1 MAIYIFLC
9 DDSDADVV
17 MRNETIDGGRL
28 TDIRRLLCVLNG
40 AVCVCVFF
48 FG

>member
-1 MAIYIFLC
+1 MFLC

-17 MRNETIDGGRL
+17 MRNEMIEGGRL
-28 TDIRRLLCVLNG
+28 TDIRRLLRVLTG
-40 AVCVCVFF
+40 AVRVRVFF